1 MLNPVAQHVFNT
13 LI

>member
-1 MLNPVAQHVFNT
+1 MLNPAAQHVFNT